1 MYFQFSLR
9 NYFKKNSIF
18 RNLWAFFKP
27 ISKNKNIE
35 IELLK
40 TNDHWFKIELNANF
54 TGQDHAGV
62 SFEISLASYCLTLNI
77 YDSRHWD
84 YENNCWE
91 N

>member
-9 NYFKKNSIF
+9 NYFKKKNVF
-18 RNLWAFFKP
+18 DNLWVFFKHL
-27 ISKNKNIE
+27 SKNKNIE

-40 TNDHWFKIELNANF
+40 SNNYWFKVELDGSF
-54 TGQDHAGV
+54 IGQDHAGIF
-62 SFEISLASYCLTLNI
+62 FEISLASYCLTLNL

-84 YENNCWE
+84 SKNNCWE